1 MIFTGVTCK
10 IIEDLLPLYADGICS
25 EDSRDVIGQHIAIC
39 PDCKEKLDAMTAEL
53 EKNVKET
60 DIKNPFRKIRFHYM
74 KLAAATLLICALII
88 APACG
93 IWYLKTNEIYDQ
105 GYSWA
110 TMTTNGKLRKIGN
123 LFKKG
128 SYREA
133 LELFEPYYE
142 KGDYTKEEIDAFK
155 DIYADIFEDYFD
167 GYPIKAL
174 SYYTEEGEAK
184 RAYINISTRCD
195 HSNAD
200 ELVTFTIMLTKTDD
214 GELMFHDYR
223 NAKFEYVPDMRLPRK
238 NEAEHYF
245 NYLSDEIFNNP
256 VRTHW
261 FAWRLYTSER
271 IQSIVFGE
279 DNLPDTHHDA
289 MLGKVAAKNHQV
301 LTKMLNEYDY
311 IGCECRKI
319 SFGRVPDY
327 SLDLDLQYYFSHSFR
342 ECYLQKATLTMAKDG
357 ENFTVSFEL
366 PIFHD
371 STVET
376 YSNLLNVEYSDNT
389 PDDFREMFEEIFCK

>member
-39 PDCKEKLDAMTAEL
+39 PECREKLDAMTAKL
-53 EKNVKET
+53 EQNVKET
-60 DIKNPFRKIRFHYM
+60 DIKNPFKKVRFHYM

-93 IWYLKTNEIYDQ
+93 IWYLKTNEIYNL

-110 TMTTNGKLRKIGN
+110 TMTTNVKLTKIGN

-128 SYREA
+128 KYREA

-155 DIYADIFEDYFD
+155 DKYAKTFEFYFD
-167 GYPIKAL
+167 SNQIKNL
-174 SYYTEEGEAK
+174 SCYTDEGEAK
-184 RAYINISTRCD
+184 RAYITISTRRYNT
-195 HSNAD
+195 SED
-200 ELVTFTIMLTKTDD
+200 ELTTFTIMFTKTDD

-223 NAKFEYVPDMRLPRK
+223 NAKFEYIPDMRLPRR

-245 NYLSDEIFNNP
+245 NYLSGEVFNNP

-279 DNLPDTHHDA
+279 DDLPDS
-289 MLGKVAAKNHQV
+289 MLGKIAQKNHEV
-301 LTKMLNEYDY
+301 LTKMLDEYDY
-311 IGCECRKI
+311 VGCESGDIR
-319 SFGRVPDY
+319 FDY
-327 SLDLDLQYYFSHSFR
+327 SSDLESDLQFYFSHSFR
-342 ECYLQKATLTMAKDG
+342 ECYFQKAALTMAKDG
-357 ENFTVSFEL
+357 EEFTVRFEL

-371 STVET
+371 GTVET
-376 YSNLLNVEYSDNT
+376 YSNLLNAEYSDNT
-389 PDDFREMFEEIFCK
+389 PDDFREMFEEVFCK